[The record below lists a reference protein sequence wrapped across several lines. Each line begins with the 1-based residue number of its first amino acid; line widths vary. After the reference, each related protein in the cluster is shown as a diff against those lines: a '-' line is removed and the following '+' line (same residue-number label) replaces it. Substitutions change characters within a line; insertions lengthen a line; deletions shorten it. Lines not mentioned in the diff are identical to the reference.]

1 MRLRSCSLLGED
13 TDNDIGEKFSLGKE
27 HAQIMRLRREED
39 WEKTHG
45 IYIHRLKERI
55 ERHRT
60 GN

>member
-1 MRLRSCSLLGED
+1 MGED

-39 WEKTHG
+39 WEKIHG